1 MLKLTSFALALAI
14 ALFGTSPALADV
26 PGRDWISSA
35 KVSQTLAKMGY
46 QVRQIE
52 ADDGHWEGE
61 AAKNGRNYDFH
72 VDPRTGRVTKMELD
86 ND

>member
-1 MLKLTSFALALAI
+1 MLKLTPFALAI
-14 ALFGTSPALADV
+14 ALVGTSPALADV
-26 PGRDWISSA
+26 PGREWISSA
-35 KVSQTLAKMGY
+35 QVSQALAKMGY

-61 AAKNGRNYDFH
+61 ATKGGRNYDFH
-72 VDPRTGRVTKMELD
+72 VDSRTGRVTKMELD

>member
-1 MLKLTSFALALAI
+1 MLKLASFALALV
-14 ALFGTSPALADV
+14 GTSPALADV

-35 KVSQTLAKMGY
+35 QVSQTLAKMGY

-61 AAKNGRNYDFH
+61 ATKNGRNYDFH